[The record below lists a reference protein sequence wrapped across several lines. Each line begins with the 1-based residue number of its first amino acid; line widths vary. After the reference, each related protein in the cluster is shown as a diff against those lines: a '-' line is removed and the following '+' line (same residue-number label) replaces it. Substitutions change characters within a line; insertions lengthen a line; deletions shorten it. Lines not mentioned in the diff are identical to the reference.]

1 MIWASLRRNVV
12 IILMSVSYCY
22 YRSESC
28 DPTLTRPEHWAVSRP
43 PRHVRINP
51 ELPELEHRVE
61 GRRGKHSF
69 IYKWV
74 SRQVDNSPGNSGNIR
89 SSEPIVNGC
98 PDLRY
103 ENIALWH
110 HQWPCPRLWGWGA
123 GTTNTQHSISRHN
136 GGDPIG
142 HITIR
147 GTAWLP
153 AFMETI
159 NWRFLNLSNLNIYSW
174 AD

>member
-1 MIWASLRRNVV
+1 MILASLRRNVV

-22 YRSESC
+22 YRSESS
-28 DPTLTRPEHWAVSRP
+28 DPTLTRPEHRAVSRP

-51 ELPELEHRVE
+51 ELPELEQRVE
-61 GRRGKHSF
+61 GEGRGKHSF

-103 ENIALWH
+103 ENIAL
-110 HQWPCPRLWGWGA
+110 
-123 GTTNTQHSISRHN
+123 
-136 GGDPIG
+136 
-142 HITIR
+142 
-147 GTAWLP
+147 
-153 AFMETI
+153 
-159 NWRFLNLSNLNIYSW
+159 
-174 AD
+174 